1 MKEFA
6 YSEPCLDE
14 EDKKAV
20 LEVLNSKQLEFAYS
34 EPCLDE
40 EDKKAVLEVL
50 NSKQLTQGKRS
61 LLFEEALCEF
71 LGVKHAL
78 VFNSATSALLTL
90 YRNFSDFNADC
101 NEIITTPI
109 SFVATANMLL
119 ESGYKPVFA
128 EIKNDGNIDELA
140 LEKLINERTKA
151 IVSVDY
157 AGKSVEI
164 GSIQKLCK
172 RHSLSFLSDSSH
184 ALGSEYQNKKV
195 GGFAL
200 ASVFS
205 FHAIK
210 PITTAEGGA
219 VVTNDGELYEKMKLF
234 RSHGMLKKDFFE
246 GEVKSIGHNFR
257 LNEIQSA
264 LGLSQLKKAPLL
276 MQKRE
281 EIALVYDRI
290 FKDNPYFTPLHPLLK
305 DKSSNHLYPIL
316 MRQKFFT
323 CKKLILENLH
333 KHGILA
339 QVHYKPIYQ
348 YQLYQQLF
356 NTAPLKSAE
365 DFYRAEISLP
375 CHANLDL
382 GSVQNIAHGVLKTF
396 ENLKVK

>member
-1 MKEFA
+1 MK
-6 YSEPCLDE
+6 
-14 EDKKAV
+14 
-20 LEVLNSKQLEFAYS
+20 EFAYS

-90 YRNFSDFNADC
+90 YRNFSDFSADC

-140 LEKLINERTKA
+140 LEKLINKKTKA

-219 VVTNDGELYEKMKLF
+219 VVTNDGELYEKMKWF
-234 RSHGMLKKDFFE
+234 RSHGMIKKDFFE

-264 LGLSQLKKAPLL
+264 LGLSQLKKAPFL

-382 GSVQNIAHGVLKTF
+382 ESVQNIAHGVLKTF
-396 ENLKVK
+396 EDLKIE

>member
-1 MKEFA
+1 MK
-6 YSEPCLDE
+6 
-14 EDKKAV
+14 
-20 LEVLNSKQLEFAYS
+20 EFAYS

-140 LEKLINERTKA
+140 LEKLINKKTKA

-219 VVTNDGELYEKMKLF
+219 VVTNDGELYEKMKWF
-234 RSHGMLKKDFFE
+234 RSHGMIKKDFFE

-281 EIALVYDRI
+281 EIALIYDRI

-333 KHGILA
+333 KRGILA

-356 NTAPLKSAE
+356 NTAPLKSAQ

-382 GSVQNIAHGVLKTF
+382 ESAQTIAHGVLKTF
-396 ENLKVK
+396 ENLKIE

>member
-1 MKEFA
+1 MK
-6 YSEPCLDE
+6 
-14 EDKKAV
+14 
-20 LEVLNSKQLEFAYS
+20 EFAYS

-61 LLFEEALCEF
+61 LLFEETLCEF

-140 LEKLINERTKA
+140 LEKLINKKTKA

-164 GSIQKLCK
+164 ESIQKLCK
-172 RHSLSFLSDSSH
+172 KHSLSFLSDSSH

-219 VVTNDGELYEKMKLF
+219 VVTNDNELHEKMKWF
-234 RSHGMLKKDFFE
+234 RSHGMIKKDFFE

-356 NTAPLKSAE
+356 NTAPLKSAQ

-382 GSVQNIAHGVLKTF
+382 ESVQNIAHGVLKTF
-396 ENLKVK
+396 ENLKIE

>member
-1 MKEFA
+1 MK
-6 YSEPCLDE
+6 
-14 EDKKAV
+14 
-20 LEVLNSKQLEFAYS
+20 EFAYS

-90 YRNFSDFNADC
+90 YRNFSEFSADR

-119 ESGYKPVFA
+119 ESGYTPVFA
-128 EIKNDGNIDELA
+128 GIKNDGNIDELA
-140 LEKLINERTKA
+140 LEKLINEKTKA

-164 GSIQKLCK
+164 ESIQELCK

-281 EIALVYDRI
+281 EIALTYDGI

-305 DKSSNHLYPIL
+305 DQSSNHLYPIL
-316 MRQKFFT
+316 MDQKFFT

-333 KHGILA
+333 KLGILA

-365 DFYRAEISLP
+365 DFYHAEISLP
-375 CHANLDL
+375 CHANLNL
-382 GSVQNIAHGVLKTF
+382 ESVQNIAHGVLKTF
-396 ENLKVK
+396 ESFNRISSI

>member
-1 MKEFA
+1 MK
-6 YSEPCLDE
+6 
-14 EDKKAV
+14 
-20 LEVLNSKQLEFAYS
+20 EFAYS

-140 LEKLINERTKA
+140 LEKLINKKTKA

-195 GGFAL
+195 GSFAL

-234 RSHGMLKKDFFE
+234 RSHGMIKKDFFE

-333 KHGILA
+333 KRGILA

-356 NTAPLKSAE
+356 NTAPLKSAQ

-382 GSVQNIAHGVLKTF
+382 ESVQNIAHGVLKTF
-396 ENLKVK
+396 EDLKIE

>member
-1 MKEFA
+1 MK
-6 YSEPCLDE
+6 
-14 EDKKAV
+14 
-20 LEVLNSKQLEFAYS
+20 EFAYS

-71 LGVKHAL
+71 LGVRHAL

-90 YRNFSDFNADC
+90 YRNFSDFNANC

-128 EIKNDGNIDELA
+128 EVKNDGNIDELA
-140 LEKLINERTKA
+140 LEKLINKKTKA

-164 GSIQKLCK
+164 ESIQELCK
-172 RHSLSFLSDSSH
+172 KHSLSFLSDSSH
-184 ALGSEYQNKKV
+184 ALGSEYQSKKV
-195 GGFAL
+195 GSFAL

-219 VVTNDGELYEKMKLF
+219 VVTNDGELYEKMKWF
-234 RSHGMLKKDFFE
+234 RSHGMIKKDFFE

-281 EIALVYDRI
+281 EIALIYDRI

-333 KHGILA
+333 KRGILA

-382 GSVQNIAHGVLKTF
+382 ESVQNIAHGVLKTF
-396 ENLKVK
+396 EDLKIE

>member
-1 MKEFA
+1 MK
-6 YSEPCLDE
+6 
-14 EDKKAV
+14 
-20 LEVLNSKQLEFAYS
+20 EFAYS

-128 EIKNDGNIDELA
+128 EVKNDGNIDELA
-140 LEKLINERTKA
+140 LEKFINKKTKA

-164 GSIQKLCK
+164 ESIQKLCK
-172 RHSLSFLSDSSH
+172 KHSLSFLSDSSH

-195 GGFAL
+195 GSFAL

-219 VVTNDGELYEKMKLF
+219 VVTNDSELYEKMKLF

-281 EIALVYDRI
+281 EIALTYDRI

-316 MRQKFFT
+316 MRQKFFA

-333 KHGILA
+333 KRGILA

-375 CHANLDL
+375 CHANLNL
-382 GSVQNIAHGVLKTF
+382 ESVQNIAHSVLKTF
-396 ENLKVK
+396 ENLKIE

>member
-1 MKEFA
+1 MK
-6 YSEPCLDE
+6 
-14 EDKKAV
+14 
-20 LEVLNSKQLEFAYS
+20 EFAYS

-90 YRNFSDFNADC
+90 YRNFSDFNAHC

-119 ESGYKPVFA
+119 ESGYTPVFA
-128 EIKNDGNIDELA
+128 GIKNDGNIDELA
-140 LEKLINERTKA
+140 LEKLITKKTKA

-157 AGKSVEI
+157 AGKSVEV

-172 RHSLSFLSDSSH
+172 KHSLSFLSDSSH

-219 VVTNDGELYEKMKLF
+219 VVTNNSELYEKMKLF
-234 RSHGMLKKDFFE
+234 RSHGMLKKNFFE

-281 EIALVYDRI
+281 EAALVYDKI

-316 MRQKFFT
+316 MDQKFFT
-323 CKKLILENLH
+323 CKKLILESLH
-333 KHGILA
+333 KLGILA

-365 DFYRAEISLP
+365 DFYNAEISLP
-375 CHANLDL
+375 CHANLNL
-382 GSVQNIAHGVLKTF
+382 ESVQNIAHGVLKTF
-396 ENLKVK
+396 ENLKIE

>member
-1 MKEFA
+1 MK
-6 YSEPCLDE
+6 
-14 EDKKAV
+14 
-20 LEVLNSKQLEFAYS
+20 EFAYS

-90 YRNFSDFNADC
+90 YRNFSDFSADC

-140 LEKLINERTKA
+140 LEKLINKKTKA

-219 VVTNDGELYEKMKLF
+219 VVTNDSELHEKMKWF
-234 RSHGMLKKDFFE
+234 RSHGMIKKDFFE

-333 KHGILA
+333 KRGILA

-382 GSVQNIAHGVLKTF
+382 ESTQTIAHGVLKTF
-396 ENLKVK
+396 ENLKIE

>member
-1 MKEFA
+1 MK
-6 YSEPCLDE
+6 
-14 EDKKAV
+14 
-20 LEVLNSKQLEFAYS
+20 EFAYS

-90 YRNFSDFNADC
+90 YRNFSNFSADC

-140 LEKLINERTKA
+140 LEKLINKKTKA

-281 EIALVYDRI
+281 EIALIYDRI

-333 KHGILA
+333 KRGILA

-382 GSVQNIAHGVLKTF
+382 ESVQNIAHGVLKTF
-396 ENLKVK
+396 EDLKIEWVSFRASNFNH

>member
-1 MKEFA
+1 MK
-6 YSEPCLDE
+6 
-14 EDKKAV
+14 
-20 LEVLNSKQLEFAYS
+20 EFAYS

-90 YRNFSDFNADC
+90 YRNFSEFSADC

-119 ESGYKPVFA
+119 ESGYRPVFA
-128 EIKNDGNIDELA
+128 EVKNDGNIDELA
-140 LEKLINERTKA
+140 LEKLITKKTKA

-157 AGKSVEI
+157 AGKSVEV

-172 RHSLSFLSDSSH
+172 KHSLSFLSDSSH

-219 VVTNDGELYEKMKLF
+219 VVTNDSELYEKMKLF

-264 LGLSQLKKAPLL
+264 LGLSQLKKAPFL

-281 EIALVYDRI
+281 EAALVYDRI

-316 MRQKFFT
+316 MHQKFFIF
-323 CKKLILENLH
+323 KKLILENLH
-333 KHGILA
+333 KLGILA

-375 CHANLDL
+375 CHANLNL
-382 GSVQNIAHGVLKTF
+382 ESVQNIAHGVLKTF
-396 ENLKVK
+396 ESFNRISSI

>member
-1 MKEFA
+1 MK
-6 YSEPCLDE
+6 
-14 EDKKAV
+14 
-20 LEVLNSKQLEFAYS
+20 EFAYS

-90 YRNFSDFNADC
+90 YRNFSNFNADC

-128 EIKNDGNIDELA
+128 EVKNDGNIDELA
-140 LEKLINERTKA
+140 LKKFINKKTKA

-164 GSIQKLCK
+164 ESIQKLCK
-172 RHSLSFLSDSSH
+172 KHSLSFLSDSSH
-184 ALGSEYQNKKV
+184 ALGSEYQNQKV

-219 VVTNDGELYEKMKLF
+219 VVTNDNELYEKMKWF
-234 RSHGMLKKDFFE
+234 RSHGMIKKDFFE

-281 EIALVYDRI
+281 EIALTYDRI

-333 KHGILA
+333 KRGILA

-356 NTAPLKSAE
+356 NTAPLKSAQ

-382 GSVQNIAHGVLKTF
+382 ESAQTIAHGVLKTF
-396 ENLKVK
+396 ENLKIE

>member
-14 EDKKAV
+14 EDKKV
-20 LEVLNSKQLEFAYS
+20 
-34 EPCLDE
+34 
-40 EDKKAVLEVL
+40 VLEVL

-90 YRNFSDFNADC
+90 YRNFSDFSADC

-140 LEKLINERTKA
+140 LEKIINEKTKA

-164 GSIQKLCK
+164 GSLQKLCK

-184 ALGSEYQNKKV
+184 ALGSEYQNKKI

-219 VVTNDGELYEKMKLF
+219 VVTNDSGLYEKMKWF
-234 RSHGMLKKDFFE
+234 RSHGMIKKDFFE

-281 EIALVYDRI
+281 EIALTYDRI

-333 KHGILA
+333 KCGILA

-382 GSVQNIAHGVLKTF
+382 ESVQNIAHGVLKTF
-396 ENLKVK
+396 EGFKIE

>member
-1 MKEFA
+1 MK
-6 YSEPCLDE
+6 
-14 EDKKAV
+14 
-20 LEVLNSKQLEFAYS
+20 EFAYS

-90 YRNFSDFNADC
+90 YRNFSGFDADC

-128 EIKNDGNIDELA
+128 GIKNDGNIDELA
-140 LEKLINERTKA
+140 LEKLINEKTKA

-164 GSIQKLCK
+164 ESIQKLCK
-172 RHSLSFLSDSSH
+172 KHSLSFLSDSSH

-264 LGLSQLKKAPLL
+264 LGLSQLKKAPFL

-281 EIALVYDRI
+281 EIALVYNRI

-316 MRQKFFT
+316 MRQKFFA

-333 KHGILA
+333 KRGILA

-375 CHANLDL
+375 CHANLNL
-382 GSVQNIAHGVLKTF
+382 ESVKNIAHSVLKTF
-396 ENLKVK
+396 EGFNRISSV

>member
-1 MKEFA
+1 MK
-6 YSEPCLDE
+6 
-14 EDKKAV
+14 
-20 LEVLNSKQLEFAYS
+20 EFAYS

-90 YRNFSDFNADC
+90 YRNFSGFSADR

-128 EIKNDGNIDELA
+128 GIKNDGNIDELA
-140 LEKLINERTKA
+140 LEKLINEKTKA

-164 GSIQKLCK
+164 ESIQELCK
-172 RHSLSFLSDSSH
+172 KHSLSFLSDSSH

-195 GGFAL
+195 GSFAL

-219 VVTNDGELYEKMKLF
+219 VVTNDSELHEKMKLF

-264 LGLSQLKKAPLL
+264 LGLSQLKKAPFL

-281 EIALVYDRI
+281 EAALVYDRI

-316 MRQKFFT
+316 MRQKFFA

-333 KHGILA
+333 KLGILA

-365 DFYRAEISLP
+365 NFYRAEISLP
-375 CHANLDL
+375 CHANLNL
-382 GSVQNIAHGVLKTF
+382 ESTQTIAHGVLKTF
-396 ENLKVK
+396 ESFKIE

>member
-20 LEVLNSKQLEFAYS
+20 LEVLNSKQI
-34 EPCLDE
+34 
-40 EDKKAVLEVL
+40 
-50 NSKQLTQGKRS
+50 TQGKRS

-90 YRNFSDFNADC
+90 YRNFSGFNADC

-119 ESGYKPVFA
+119 ESGYRPVFA
-128 EIKNDGNIDELA
+128 EVKNDGNIDELA
-140 LEKLINERTKA
+140 LEKLITKKTKA

-172 RHSLSFLSDSSH
+172 KHSLSFLSDSSH
-184 ALGSEYQNKKV
+184 ALGSEYHSKKV

-219 VVTNDGELYEKMKLF
+219 VVTNNSELYEKMKLF

-281 EIALVYDRI
+281 EIALVYDKI

-333 KHGILA
+333 KRGILA

-365 DFYRAEISLP
+365 DFYNAEISLP
-375 CHANLDL
+375 CHANLNL
-382 GSVQNIAHGVLKTF
+382 ESVQNIAHGVLKTF
-396 ENLKVK
+396 EGFNRISSI

>member
-1 MKEFA
+1 MK
-6 YSEPCLDE
+6 
-14 EDKKAV
+14 
-20 LEVLNSKQLEFAYS
+20 EFAYS

-50 NSKQLTQGKRS
+50 NSKQLTQGRCS

-140 LEKLINERTKA
+140 LEKLINEKTKA

-219 VVTNDGELYEKMKLF
+219 VVTNDSELHEKMKWF

-333 KHGILA
+333 KRGILA

-356 NTAPLKSAE
+356 NTAPLKSAQ

-382 GSVQNIAHGVLKTF
+382 ESVQNIAHGVLKTF
-396 ENLKVK
+396 EDLKVE

>member
-1 MKEFA
+1 MK
-6 YSEPCLDE
+6 
-14 EDKKAV
+14 
-20 LEVLNSKQLEFAYS
+20 EFAYS

-128 EIKNDGNIDELA
+128 GIKNDGNIDELA
-140 LEKLINERTKA
+140 LEKLINKRTKA

-157 AGKSVEI
+157 AGKSVEVE
-164 GSIQKLCK
+164 SIQKLCK

-219 VVTNDGELYEKMKLF
+219 VVTNDNELYEKMKWF
-234 RSHGMLKKDFFE
+234 RSHGMIKKDFFE

-333 KHGILA
+333 KRGILA

-356 NTAPLKSAE
+356 NTAPLKSTE

-382 GSVQNIAHGVLKTF
+382 ESVQNIAHGVLKTF
-396 ENLKVK
+396 EGFKIE

>member
-1 MKEFA
+1 MK
-6 YSEPCLDE
+6 
-14 EDKKAV
+14 
-20 LEVLNSKQLEFAYS
+20 EFAYS

-90 YRNFSDFNADC
+90 YRNFSDFSADC

-140 LEKLINERTKA
+140 LEKLINEKTKA

-219 VVTNDGELYEKMKLF
+219 VVTNDNELYEKMKWF
-234 RSHGMLKKDFFE
+234 RSHGMIKKDFFE

-333 KHGILA
+333 KRGILV

-382 GSVQNIAHGVLKTF
+382 ESVQNIAHGVLKTF
-396 ENLKVK
+396 EDLKIE

>member
-1 MKEFA
+1 MK
-6 YSEPCLDE
+6 
-14 EDKKAV
+14 
-20 LEVLNSKQLEFAYS
+20 EFAYS

-90 YRNFSDFNADC
+90 YRNFSDFSADC

-140 LEKLINERTKA
+140 LEKLINKKTKA

-164 GSIQKLCK
+164 ESIQKLCK

-219 VVTNDGELYEKMKLF
+219 VVTNDNELYEKMKWF
-234 RSHGMLKKDFFE
+234 RSHGMIKKDFFE

-281 EIALVYDRI
+281 EIALVYDKI

-333 KHGILA
+333 KRGILA

-356 NTAPLKSAE
+356 NTASLKSAE

-382 GSVQNIAHGVLKTF
+382 ESVQNIAHGVLKTF
-396 ENLKVK
+396 ESFKIE

>member
-1 MKEFA
+1 MK
-6 YSEPCLDE
+6 
-14 EDKKAV
+14 
-20 LEVLNSKQLEFAYS
+20 EFAYS

-90 YRNFSDFNADC
+90 YKNFSDFNADC

-119 ESGYKPVFA
+119 ESGYTPVFA

-140 LEKLINERTKA
+140 LEKLINEKTKA

-281 EIALVYDRI
+281 EIALTYDRI

-333 KHGILA
+333 KRGILA

-382 GSVQNIAHGVLKTF
+382 ESVQNIAHGVLKTF
-396 ENLKVK
+396 EDLKIE

>member
-1 MKEFA
+1 MK
-6 YSEPCLDE
+6 
-14 EDKKAV
+14 
-20 LEVLNSKQLEFAYS
+20 EFAYS

-90 YRNFSDFNADC
+90 YRNFSDFSADC

-128 EIKNDGNIDELA
+128 EIKNDGNIDELV

-164 GSIQKLCK
+164 ESIQKLCK

-219 VVTNDGELYEKMKLF
+219 VVTNDGELYEKIKWF
-234 RSHGMLKKDFFE
+234 RSHGMIKKDFFE

-333 KHGILA
+333 KRGILA

-382 GSVQNIAHGVLKTF
+382 ESVQNIAHGVLKTF
-396 ENLKVK
+396 EDLKVE

>member
-1 MKEFA
+1 MK
-6 YSEPCLDE
+6 
-14 EDKKAV
+14 
-20 LEVLNSKQLEFAYS
+20 EFAYS

-90 YRNFSDFNADC
+90 YRNFSDFSADY

-128 EIKNDGNIDELA
+128 GIKNDGNIDELA
-140 LEKLINERTKA
+140 LEKLINEKTKA

-219 VVTNDGELYEKMKLF
+219 VVTNDNELYEKMKWF
-234 RSHGMLKKDFFE
+234 RSHGMIKKDFFE

-333 KHGILA
+333 KRGILA

-382 GSVQNIAHGVLKTF
+382 ESVQNIAHGVLKTF
-396 ENLKVK
+396 ENLKIE

>member
-1 MKEFA
+1 MK
-6 YSEPCLDE
+6 
-14 EDKKAV
+14 
-20 LEVLNSKQLEFAYS
+20 EFAYS

-140 LEKLINERTKA
+140 LEKLINEKTKA

-157 AGKSVEI
+157 AGKSVEVE
-164 GSIQKLCK
+164 SIQKLCK
-172 RHSLSFLSDSSH
+172 KYSLSFLSDSSH

-234 RSHGMLKKDFFE
+234 RSHGMIKKDFFE

-281 EIALVYDRI
+281 EIALTYDRI
-290 FKDNPYFTPLHPLLK
+290 FKDNPYFTPLHPLSK

-316 MRQKFFT
+316 MRQKFFA

-333 KHGILA
+333 ERGILA

-356 NTAPLKSAE
+356 NTAPLKSTE
-365 DFYRAEISLP
+365 DFYCAEISLP
-375 CHANLDL
+375 CHANLNL
-382 GSVQNIAHGVLKTF
+382 ESVQNIAHGVLKTF
-396 ENLKVK
+396 ENLKIE

>member
-1 MKEFA
+1 MK
-6 YSEPCLDE
+6 
-14 EDKKAV
+14 
-20 LEVLNSKQLEFAYS
+20 EFAYS

-140 LEKLINERTKA
+140 LEKLINKKTKA

-219 VVTNDGELYEKMKLF
+219 VVTNDSELHEKMKWF
-234 RSHGMLKKDFFE
+234 RSHGMIKKDFFE

-264 LGLSQLKKAPLL
+264 LGLSQLKKAPFL

-281 EIALVYDRI
+281 EIALTYDRI

-333 KHGILA
+333 KCGILA

-356 NTAPLKSAE
+356 NTAPLKSAQ

-382 GSVQNIAHGVLKTF
+382 ESVQNIAHGVLKTF
-396 ENLKVK
+396 ENLKIE

>member
-14 EDKKAV
+14 EDKKA
-20 LEVLNSKQLEFAYS
+20 A
-34 EPCLDE
+34 
-40 EDKKAVLEVL
+40 LEVL

-90 YRNFSDFNADC
+90 YRNFSGFNAHC

-119 ESGYKPVFA
+119 ESGYRPVFA
-128 EIKNDGNIDELA
+128 EVKNDGNIDELA
-140 LEKLINERTKA
+140 LEKLITKKTKA

-164 GSIQKLCK
+164 ESIQKLCK
-172 RHSLSFLSDSSH
+172 KHSLSFLSDSSH
-184 ALGSEYQNKKV
+184 ALGSEYHNKKV

-219 VVTNDGELYEKMKLF
+219 VVTNDSELYEKMKLF

-281 EIALVYDRI
+281 EIALTYDRI

-323 CKKLILENLH
+323 FKKLILESLH
-333 KHGILA
+333 KLGILA

-375 CHANLDL
+375 CHANLNL
-382 GSVQNIAHGVLKTF
+382 ESVQNIAHGVLKTF
-396 ENLKVK
+396 ESFKIE

>member
-1 MKEFA
+1 MK
-6 YSEPCLDE
+6 
-14 EDKKAV
+14 
-20 LEVLNSKQLEFAYS
+20 EFAYS

-90 YRNFSDFNADC
+90 YRNFSPFNADC

-128 EIKNDGNIDELA
+128 GIKNDGNIDELA
-140 LEKLINERTKA
+140 LEKLINEKTKA

-219 VVTNDGELYEKMKLF
+219 VVTNDGELYEKMKWF
-234 RSHGMLKKDFFE
+234 RSHGMIKKDFFE

-264 LGLSQLKKAPLL
+264 LGLSQLKKAPFL

-281 EIALVYDRI
+281 EIALTYDRI

-356 NTAPLKSAE
+356 NTAPLKNAE

-382 GSVQNIAHGVLKTF
+382 ESVQNIAHGVLKTF
-396 ENLKVK
+396 ENLKIE

>member
-1 MKEFA
+1 MK
-6 YSEPCLDE
+6 
-14 EDKKAV
+14 
-20 LEVLNSKQLEFAYS
+20 EFAYS

-90 YRNFSDFNADC
+90 YRNFSDFSADC

-140 LEKLINERTKA
+140 LEKLINKKTKA

-219 VVTNDGELYEKMKLF
+219 VVTNDGELYEKMKWF

-333 KHGILA
+333 KRGILA

-382 GSVQNIAHGVLKTF
+382 ESVQNIAHGVLKTF
-396 ENLKVK
+396 ESLKIE

>member
-1 MKEFA
+1 MK
-6 YSEPCLDE
+6 
-14 EDKKAV
+14 
-20 LEVLNSKQLEFAYS
+20 EFAYS

-90 YRNFSDFNADC
+90 YRNFSDFSADC
-101 NEIITTPI
+101 NEVITTPI

-140 LEKLINERTKA
+140 LEKLINEKTKA

-219 VVTNDGELYEKMKLF
+219 VVTNDNELYEKMKWF
-234 RSHGMLKKDFFE
+234 RSHGMIKKDFFE

-290 FKDNPYFTPLHPLLK
+290 FKDNPYFTPLHPSLK

-333 KHGILA
+333 KCGILA

-356 NTAPLKSAE
+356 NTAPLKSAQ

-375 CHANLDL
+375 CHANLVL
-382 GSVQNIAHGVLKTF
+382 ESVQNIAHGVLKTF
-396 ENLKVK
+396 ENLKIE

>member
-1 MKEFA
+1 MK
-6 YSEPCLDE
+6 
-14 EDKKAV
+14 
-20 LEVLNSKQLEFAYS
+20 EFAYS

-128 EIKNDGNIDELA
+128 GIKNDGNIDELA
-140 LEKLINERTKA
+140 LEKLINEKTKA

-157 AGKSVEI
+157 AGKSVETE
-164 GSIQKLCK
+164 SIQELCK

-184 ALGSEYQNKKV
+184 ALGSEYQSKKV
-195 GGFAL
+195 GSFAL

-219 VVTNDGELYEKMKLF
+219 VVTNDSELYEKMKLF

-264 LGLSQLKKAPLL
+264 LGLSQLKKAPFL

-281 EIALVYDRI
+281 EIALVYDKI

-305 DKSSNHLYPIL
+305 DKSSNHLYSIL
-316 MRQKFFT
+316 MCQKFFT
-323 CKKLILENLH
+323 CKKLILESLH
-333 KHGILA
+333 KRGILA

-365 DFYRAEISLP
+365 DFYNAEISLP
-375 CHANLDL
+375 CHANLNL
-382 GSVQNIAHGVLKTF
+382 ESVQNIAHGVLKTF
-396 ENLKVK
+396 ESFNRISSV

>member
-1 MKEFA
+1 MK
-6 YSEPCLDE
+6 
-14 EDKKAV
+14 
-20 LEVLNSKQLEFAYS
+20 EFAYS

-90 YRNFSDFNADC
+90 YRNFSGFNADC

-140 LEKLINERTKA
+140 LEKLINKKTKA

-219 VVTNDGELYEKMKLF
+219 VVTNDSELHEKMKWF
-234 RSHGMLKKDFFE
+234 RSHGMIKKDFFE

-333 KHGILA
+333 KRGILA

-356 NTAPLKSAE
+356 NTAPLKNAE

-382 GSVQNIAHGVLKTF
+382 ESVQNIAHGVLKTF
-396 ENLKVK
+396 ENLKIE

>member
-1 MKEFA
+1 MK
-6 YSEPCLDE
+6 
-14 EDKKAV
+14 
-20 LEVLNSKQLEFAYS
+20 EFAYS

-140 LEKLINERTKA
+140 LEKLINKKTKA

-172 RHSLSFLSDSSH
+172 RHSLSFISDSSH
-184 ALGSEYQNKKV
+184 ALGSEHQNKKV

-219 VVTNDGELYEKMKLF
+219 VVTNDGELYEKMKWF
-234 RSHGMLKKDFFE
+234 RSHGMIKKDFFE

-281 EIALVYDRI
+281 EIALIYDRI

-333 KHGILA
+333 KRGILA

-382 GSVQNIAHGVLKTF
+382 ESVQNIAHGVLKTF
-396 ENLKVK
+396 EGFKIE

>member
-20 LEVLNSKQLEFAYS
+20 LEI
-34 EPCLDE
+34 
-40 EDKKAVLEVL
+40 L

-90 YRNFSDFNADC
+90 YRNFSDFSADC

-128 EIKNDGNIDELA
+128 GIKNDGNIDELA
-140 LEKLINERTKA
+140 LEKLINEKTKA

-164 GSIQKLCK
+164 ESIQELCK
-172 RHSLSFLSDSSH
+172 KHSLSFLSDSSH
-184 ALGSEYQNKKV
+184 ALGSEYQNQKV

-219 VVTNDGELYEKMKLF
+219 VVTNDSELHEKMKWF

-246 GEVKSIGHNFR
+246 GEVKSVGHNFR

-264 LGLSQLKKAPLL
+264 LGLSQLKKAPFL

-281 EIALVYDRI
+281 EVALTYDKI

-333 KHGILA
+333 KIGILA

-375 CHANLDL
+375 CHANLNL
-382 GSVQNIAHGVLKTF
+382 ESVQNIAHGVLKTF
-396 ENLKVK
+396 ENLKIE

>member
-1 MKEFA
+1 MKEF
-6 YSEPCLDE
+6 S
-14 EDKKAV
+14 
-20 LEVLNSKQLEFAYS
+20 YS

-140 LEKLINERTKA
+140 LEKLINEKTKA
-151 IVSVDY
+151 VVSVDY

-164 GSIQKLCK
+164 ESIQKLCK

-219 VVTNDGELYEKMKLF
+219 VVTNDGELYEKMKWF
-234 RSHGMLKKDFFE
+234 RSHGMIKKDFFE

-281 EIALVYDRI
+281 EIALTYDRI

-382 GSVQNIAHGVLKTF
+382 ESVQNIAHGVLKTF
-396 ENLKVK
+396 EDLKIE

>member
-1 MKEFA
+1 MK
-6 YSEPCLDE
+6 
-14 EDKKAV
+14 
-20 LEVLNSKQLEFAYS
+20 EFAYS

-128 EIKNDGNIDELA
+128 GIKNDGNIDELA
-140 LEKLINERTKA
+140 LEKLINKKTKA

-219 VVTNDGELYEKMKLF
+219 VVTNDSELHEKMKLF

-356 NTAPLKSAE
+356 NTAPLKSAQ
-365 DFYRAEISLP
+365 DFYCAEISLP

-382 GSVQNIAHGVLKTF
+382 ESVQNIAHGVLKTF
-396 ENLKVK
+396 EDLKVE

>member
-1 MKEFA
+1 MK
-6 YSEPCLDE
+6 
-14 EDKKAV
+14 
-20 LEVLNSKQLEFAYS
+20 EFAYS

-90 YRNFSDFNADC
+90 YRNFSEFSADC

-119 ESGYKPVFA
+119 ESGYTPVFA
-128 EIKNDGNIDELA
+128 EVKNDGNIDELA
-140 LEKLINERTKA
+140 LEKLITKKTKA

-164 GSIQKLCK
+164 ESIQELCK
-172 RHSLSFLSDSSH
+172 KHSLSFLSDSSH
-184 ALGSEYQNKKV
+184 ALGSEYHSKKV
-195 GGFAL
+195 GSFAL

-219 VVTNDGELYEKMKLF
+219 VVTNDSELYEKMKLF

-246 GEVKSIGHNFR
+246 GEVKSIGHNLR

-264 LGLSQLKKAPLL
+264 LGLSQLKKAPFL

-281 EIALVYDRI
+281 EAALTYDRI

-316 MRQKFFT
+316 MRQKFFIF
-323 CKKLILENLH
+323 KKLILENLH
-333 KHGILA
+333 KLGILA

-356 NTAPLKSAE
+356 NTVPLKSAE
-365 DFYRAEISLP
+365 DFYNAEISLP
-375 CHANLDL
+375 CHANLNL
-382 GSVQNIAHGVLKTF
+382 ENAKAIAHGVLKTF
-396 ENLKVK
+396 EGFKID

>member
-1 MKEFA
+1 MK
-6 YSEPCLDE
+6 
-14 EDKKAV
+14 
-20 LEVLNSKQLEFAYS
+20 EFAYS

-90 YRNFSDFNADC
+90 YRNFSEFSADC

-119 ESGYKPVFA
+119 ESGYTPVFA
-128 EIKNDGNIDELA
+128 EVKNDGNIDELA
-140 LEKLINERTKA
+140 LEKLITKKTKA

-172 RHSLSFLSDSSH
+172 KHSLSFLSDSSH

-219 VVTNDGELYEKMKLF
+219 VVTNDSELYEKMKLF

-264 LGLSQLKKAPLL
+264 LGLSQLKKAPFL

-316 MRQKFFT
+316 MRQKFFA

-333 KHGILA
+333 KRGILA

-356 NTAPLKSAE
+356 NTVPLKSAE

-375 CHANLDL
+375 CHANLNL
-382 GSVQNIAHGVLKTF
+382 ESAQTIAHGVLKTF
-396 ENLKVK
+396 ENLKLE

>member
-1 MKEFA
+1 MK
-6 YSEPCLDE
+6 
-14 EDKKAV
+14 
-20 LEVLNSKQLEFAYS
+20 EFAYS

-50 NSKQLTQGKRS
+50 NSKQLTQGKHS

-140 LEKLINERTKA
+140 LEKLINKKTKA

-164 GSIQKLCK
+164 ESIQKLCK

-219 VVTNDGELYEKMKLF
+219 VVTNDNELYEKMKWF
-234 RSHGMLKKDFFE
+234 RSHGMIKKDFFE

-333 KHGILA
+333 KRGILA

-396 ENLKVK
+396 ENLKVE

>member
-1 MKEFA
+1 MK
-6 YSEPCLDE
+6 
-14 EDKKAV
+14 
-20 LEVLNSKQLEFAYS
+20 EFAYS

-140 LEKLINERTKA
+140 LEKLINKKTKA

-164 GSIQKLCK
+164 ESIQKLCK

-219 VVTNDGELYEKMKLF
+219 VVTNDSELHEKMKLF
-234 RSHGMLKKDFFE
+234 RSHGMIKKDFFE

-281 EIALVYDRI
+281 EVALIYDRI
-290 FKDNPYFTPLHPLLK
+290 FKDSPYFTPLHPLLK

-382 GSVQNIAHGVLKTF
+382 ESAQTIAHGVLKTF
-396 ENLKVK
+396 EDLKIE

>member
-1 MKEFA
+1 MK
-6 YSEPCLDE
+6 
-14 EDKKAV
+14 
-20 LEVLNSKQLEFAYS
+20 EFAYS

-90 YRNFSDFNADC
+90 YRNFSDFNTDY

-119 ESGYKPVFA
+119 ESGYTPVFA
-128 EIKNDGNIDELA
+128 EVKNDGNIDELA
-140 LEKLINERTKA
+140 LEKLITKKTKA

-164 GSIQKLCK
+164 ESIQKLCK
-172 RHSLSFLSDSSH
+172 KHSLSFLSDSSH

-219 VVTNDGELYEKMKLF
+219 VVTNNSELYEKMKSF
-234 RSHGMLKKDFFE
+234 RSHGMLKKNFFE
-246 GEVKSIGHNFR
+246 GEVKSVGHNFR

-305 DKSSNHLYPIL
+305 HQSSNHLYPIL
-316 MRQKFFT
+316 MHQKFFIF
-323 CKKLILENLH
+323 KKLILENLH
-333 KHGILA
+333 KLGILA

-365 DFYRAEISLP
+365 DFYNAEISLP

-382 GSVQNIAHGVLKTF
+382 ESVQNIAHGVLKTF
-396 ENLKVK
+396 EGFNKMGFI